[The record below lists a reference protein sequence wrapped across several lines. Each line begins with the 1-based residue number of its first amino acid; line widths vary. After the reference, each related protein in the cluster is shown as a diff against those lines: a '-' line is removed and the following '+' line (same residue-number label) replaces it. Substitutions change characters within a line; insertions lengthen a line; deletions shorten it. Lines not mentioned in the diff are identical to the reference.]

1 MRVMLLVTDHQR
13 GGTPL
18 RLARLAVGLRDAG
31 IAVYAGCL
39 APPGPVT
46 AELAAQGITTFSCQ
60 ARGVWDGSAVC
71 RLAGHVRRLAPDLIH
86 STLMHANV
94 AARLVGCL
102 ARVPV
107 VTSTATIEVER
118 RWHLWVERLTARLDR
133 GHIVNSRSL
142 AHHAQEAFG
151 RPAHRV
157 FVVPPLVAPPRVPDR
172 AQARAALGIGADE
185 FVAVWV
191 GRLDPV
197 KRVGIIVR
205 CAEQMACAR
214 CRLLL
219 VGDGPDRTR
228 LEGLLRQSPAADRVR
243 LLGWQDDP
251 GLALGAADVF
261 LFPSLT
267 EGMPNAVLEAMWA
280 GLPVVAAD
288 LPALRE
294 LAGEESGLRLVTEA
308 APEAFAAVLR
318 ELRDDEVGRRALAL
332 RARAWAR
339 SHLDPA
345 AAIRAHI
352 AVYRRILAGSEH

>member
-1 MRVMLLVTDHQR
+1 M
-13 GGTPL
+13 
-18 RLARLAVGLRDAG
+18 AAV
-31 IAVYAGCL
+31 
-39 APPGPVT
+39 P
-46 AELAAQGITTFSCQ
+46 
-60 ARGVWDGSAVC
+60 C
-71 RLAGHVRRLAPDLIH
+71 R
-86 STLMHANV
+86 
-94 AARLVGCL
+94 
-102 ARVPV
+102 
-107 VTSTATIEVER
+107 
-118 RWHLWVERLTARLDR
+118 
-133 GHIVNSRSL
+133 
-142 AHHAQEAFG
+142 F
-151 RPAHRV
+151 
-157 FVVPPLVAPPRVPDR
+157 
-172 AQARAALGIGADE
+172 
-185 FVAVWV
+185 
-191 GRLDPV
+191 
-197 KRVGIIVR
+197 
-205 CAEQMACAR
+205 
-214 CRLLL
+214 LL
-219 VGDGPDRTR
+219 VGDGPDRQR